1 MAEAWWKGCTGSVL
15 TGKGVSGCAAVQVNR
30 LRWRAGKKI
39 ANGVDSVDEAE
50 SQTSYELRT
59 GMRWQRHD
67 STGFVVELQPLE
79 IRTFLLTAA
88 TEKAQHSQKYTSAA
102 AAAA

>member
-1 MAEAWWKGCTGSVL
+1 M
-15 TGKGVSGCAAVQVNR
+15 QVNR
-30 LRWRAGKKI
+30 LSWRAGKKI
-39 ANGVDSVDEAE
+39 ANGVDGVDEAE

-67 STGFVVELQPLE
+67 SSAFLVELQPME

-88 TEKAQHSQKYTSAA
+88 AAKAQQSQKYTGAA
-102 AAAA
+102 AAA

>member
-1 MAEAWWKGCTGSVL
+1 M
-15 TGKGVSGCAAVQVNR
+15 QVNR

-39 ANGVDSVDEAE
+39 ANGVDGVDEAE
-50 SQTSYELRT
+50 PQTSYELRT

-67 STGFVVELQPLE
+67 SNGFVVELQPME

-88 TEKAQHSQKYTSAA
+88 TAKAQHSQEHISAA
-102 AAAA
+102 AAA